1 MKKRILSTVIFTAT
15 LFSLLITACKKDKD
29 ENEPIN
35 SDANQYA
42 IAMVAGTGS
51 AQTTYIQGL
60 ANFDTASLGNGNASE
75 LTGSG
80 RMLTYNGAAYVTVF
94 NSPATMTKYTFDK
107 TGKAI
112 KAGELIVPGAKTY
125 STVEFISATE
135 AYASVS
141 GGLAKVIRFN
151 PTTMERTGEI
161 DLTAVLRSEAPVMYY
176 LGMKARDGKLF
187 MGVYYEGA
195 GFVKKYNDTAYVAVI
210 DLATA
215 KLEKL
220 IKDTRTGS
228 VFLAY
233 NSFSIDKNGDIY
245 VAGLGYTNRPSG
257 VLRIKKG
264 QTDFDASYF
273 FDLDAATGHKCR
285 GISMFDD
292 GLAFTLALINPADDY
307 EINGP
312 SYSYYKISISQ
323 KTSAGKLGALPGV
336 YGSNGAAMRQFDNSN
351 ILFALSTKT
360 ENSLY
365 NYKMQDGSVTK
376 KITLTGG
383 KCTGFDKLQSR

>member
-1 MKKRILSTVIFTAT
+1 MKRNRRFITWVLIPAT
-15 LFSLLITACKKDKD
+15 LVVIMVTSCKKDK
-29 ENEPIN
+29 ETQGVNK
-35 SDANQYA
+35 DADQYA
-42 IAMVAGTGS
+42 MAMVAGTGS

-60 ANFDTASLGNGNASE
+60 ANFDTMSLGNGNASE
-75 LTGSG
+75 LAGSG
-80 RMLTYNGAAYVTVF
+80 RMLSFNGAAYICVF

-112 KAGELIVPGAKTY
+112 KAGEMIVPGAKTY
-125 STVEFISATE
+125 STVEFISPTE
-135 AYASVS
+135 AYASVA

-161 DLTAVLRSEAPVMYY
+161 DLTPILRSEAPVMYY

-187 MGVYYEGA
+187 LGVFYEGA
-195 GFVKKYNDTAYVAVI
+195 GFVEKYNDTAYVAVI

-220 IKDTRTGS
+220 IKDYRTGS

-233 NSFSIDKNGDIY
+233 NSFALDKNGDIY
-245 VAGLGYTNRPSG
+245 VAGLGYTNTPSG

-273 FDLDAATGHKCR
+273 FDLDAAVGHKCR
-285 GISMFDD
+285 GISLFED

-307 EINGP
+307 EISGP
-312 SYSYYKISISQ
+312 SYSFYKINVLQ
-323 KTSAGKLGALPGV
+323 KTSAGKPGSLPDV
-336 YGSNGAAMRQFDNSN
+336 YGSGGATMRQFDNAN
-351 ILFALSTKT
+351 ILFSLSNKT

-365 NYKMQDGSVTK
+365 NYHIQDGSVTK
-376 KITLTGG
+376 KVTLTGG
-383 KCTGFDKLQSR
+383 KCTGFDKLK